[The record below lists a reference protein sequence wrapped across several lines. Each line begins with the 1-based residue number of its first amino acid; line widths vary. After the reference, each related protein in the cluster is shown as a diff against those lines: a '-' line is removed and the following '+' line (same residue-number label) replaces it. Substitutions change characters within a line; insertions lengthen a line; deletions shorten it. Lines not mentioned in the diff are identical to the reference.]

1 MGLCAWSPDA
11 EGHLESPDVV
21 GRMFR
26 SRKTQGS
33 HLWPIFL
40 VKQEGRSIFTRCLKG
55 QKFKPM
61 GRLLNKAVD
70 KKNKI
75 LIFNY

>member
-1 MGLCAWSPDA
+1 MPRSGALSMGLCAWSPDA

-40 VKQEGRSIFTRCLKG
+40 VKQEGRSCHRIGL
-55 QKFKPM
+55 
-61 GRLLNKAVD
+61 GRLCRGCWKFEEYGRVYL
-70 KKNKI
+70 
-75 LIFNY
+75 